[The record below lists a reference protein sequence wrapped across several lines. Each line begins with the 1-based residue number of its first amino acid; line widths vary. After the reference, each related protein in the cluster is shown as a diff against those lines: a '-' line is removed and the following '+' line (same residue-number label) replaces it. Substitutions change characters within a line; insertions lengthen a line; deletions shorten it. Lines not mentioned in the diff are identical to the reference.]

1 MSFAG
6 QALVLC
12 KALVG
17 SSSQSRWRVLL
28 FGSSLTRSGGMAG
41 LALGQID
48 SKRCAAALTG
58 GHRNV
63 AVMVADH
70 RLHDGQ
76 PQPRTLQ
83 LRRVIRREQARAL
96 FRRQTLSRIGHFDAN
111 LA

>member
-6 QALVLC
+6 QALVLYE
-12 KALVG
+12 ALVG
-17 SSSQSRWRVLL
+17 SSSQSRWRALL
-28 FGSSLTRSGGMAG
+28 FRSSLTRSGGMAG

-48 SKRCAAALTG
+48 SKRCAAALVA

-83 LRRVIRREQARAL
+83 LRRVIRSEQAGAL
-96 FRRQTLSRIGHFDAN
+96 FRRQAFPGVGPFNT
-111 LA
+111 